1 MAGHSRPKDGVASAC
16 LCPAIHVLFDQPQ
29 RRGCLGIA
37 DKFTQPAQGRLLR
50 PGMTEVTLCRSFDG
64 SFAAAQDAAQDIG
77 NGTVFA
83 APKRQPAK
91 T

>member
-1 MAGHSRPKDGVASAC
+1 
-16 LCPAIHVLFDQPQ
+16 
-29 RRGCLGIA
+29 
-37 DKFTQPAQGRLLR
+37 
-50 PGMTEVTLCRSFDG
+50 MTEVTLCRSFDG

-91 T
+91 TYEDKDHRCSDICFVASSPPFP

>member
-1 MAGHSRPKDGVASAC
+1 MAGHSRLKDGVASARSAVKTWM
-16 LCPAIHVLFDQPQ
+16 P
-29 RRGCLGIA
+29 GIA
-37 DKFTQPAQGRLLR
+37 DKFTQSAQGRLLR
-50 PGMTEVTLCRSFDG
+50 PGHDEVTLCRSFDG

-83 APKRQPAK
+83 ARKRQSAK

>member
-1 MAGHSRPKDGVASAC
+1 MAGR
-16 LCPAIHVLFDQPQ
+16 
-29 RRGCLGIA
+29 
-37 DKFTQPAQGRLLR
+37 DK
-50 PGMTEVTLCRSFDG
+50 VTLRGSFDG

-83 APKRQPAK
+83 APKRQSAK

>member
-1 MAGHSRPKDGVASAC
+1 VSLPLAYARPSTPSSIGRKDVDGRHRRQVYAACAGQTATAGHD
-16 LCPAIHVLFDQPQ
+16 
-29 RRGCLGIA
+29 
-37 DKFTQPAQGRLLR
+37 
-50 PGMTEVTLCRSFDG
+50 EVTLRRSFDG

-83 APKRQPAK
+83 ARKRQSAK

>member
-1 MAGHSRPKDGVASAC
+1 
-16 LCPAIHVLFDQPQ
+16 
-29 RRGCLGIA
+29 
-37 DKFTQPAQGRLLR
+37 
-50 PGMTEVTLCRSFDG
+50 MTEVTLCRSFDG

-83 APKRQPAK
+83 ARKRQSAK

>member
-1 MAGHSRPKDGVASAC
+1 MWKIRFVTAGRD
-16 LCPAIHVLFDQPQ
+16 
-29 RRGCLGIA
+29 R
-37 DKFTQPAQGRLLR
+37 
-50 PGMTEVTLCRSFDG
+50 VTLCRSFDG

-83 APKRQPAK
+83 ARKRQSAK